1 MRLPDTKVVRVDLVI
16 RAAISGKEV
25 SGLTNP
31 LPPHDVI
38 GGIDHVVAVVIACQ
52 RQR

>member
-1 MRLPDTKVVRVDLVI
+1 MCLPDTKVVRVNLVI

-25 SGLTNP
+25 PSLTSR
-31 LPPHDVI
+31 LAPHDVI
-38 GGIDHVVAVVIACQ
+38 SGIDHIVAIVIACQ